1 MPFIV
6 LALLF
11 LGAILSIVGGFW
23 GLVLAFSDHFL
34 WGLAYLL
41 VPFASLVFFIMRWG
55 RKSVRQAFWLWLSGF
70 GMVMLGLL
78 LSALVGRSLPSSTS
92 SGFGEDLSQLPEVAI
107 PEGFPE
113 ASSESL
119 LEASPEASK
128 EQHSAFL
135 KPSSGLSPQ
144 NGE

>member
-1 MPFIV
+1 MPFII

-11 LGAILSIVGGFW
+11 LGAILSIVGGLW

-41 VPFASLVFFIMRWG
+41 VPFASLAFFIMRWG

-70 GMVMLGLL
+70 GMVLLSLL
-78 LSALVGRSLPSSTS
+78 LSALIGQSLPSPTS
-92 SGFGEDLSQLPEVAI
+92 SGFGDDLSQLPEGTV
-107 PEGFPE
+107 PE
-113 ASSESL
+113 AATGQPSAA
-119 LEASPEASK
+119 LE
-128 EQHSAFL
+128 
-135 KPSSGLSPQ
+135 PSGVLRPQ

>member
-11 LGAILSIVGGFW
+11 LGAILSIVGGLW

-41 VPFASLVFFIMRWG
+41 VPFASLAFFIMRWG

-70 GMVMLGLL
+70 GMVLLSLL
-78 LSALVGRSLPSSTS
+78 LSALIGQSLPSQASL
-92 SGFGEDLSQLPEVAI
+92 GFGDDRSQLPEGTA
-107 PEGFPE
+107 PE
-113 ASSESL
+113 APTEQSSAA
-119 LEASPEASK
+119 LE
-128 EQHSAFL
+128 
-135 KPSSGLSPQ
+135 PSSILSPQ

>member
-1 MPFIV
+1 MQFIV

-11 LGAILSIVGGFW
+11 LGAILSIVGGLW

-41 VPFASLVFFIMRWG
+41 VPFASLAFFIMRWG

-70 GMVMLGLL
+70 GMVMLSLF
-78 LSALVGRSLPSSTS
+78 LSALIGQGLPFPASSGLGEDPSLP
-92 SGFGEDLSQLPEVAI
+92 DVA
-107 PEGFPE
+107 P
-113 ASSESL
+113 SESFA
-119 LEASPEASK
+119 EASPEASV
-128 EQHSAFL
+128 EQHSAL
-135 KPSSGLSPQ
+135 LEPSSVLSPQ